1 MLGRTRVTTFAIAAL
16 TLVELLFAGFR
27 ADAQQ
32 ARTAS
37 TGSTRIENF
46 KTTVRDGVEARR
58 KLAQVM
64 NDTVFSFG
72 ELGYQEIETSKYLTA
87 LLEKNG
93 FSVERGIAHMPTAWV
108 ARWGSGHPVIAI
120 GSDLDGLPKAS
131 QKPGVAYR
139 EPLVEG
145 APGHGEG
152 HNSGQAL
159 NITAALAVKE
169 LMEREKL
176 PGTLEIWPGVA
187 EELLGGKAHLVRA
200 GVFKDVDA
208 VLFSHVSDN
217 LSTSWGAAQGTGMIS
232 VEYTFAGESAHA
244 ALAPWRGR
252 SALRAVELMNI
263 GWDFRREQL
272 RPQQRSHYVIT
283 NGGDQPN
290 VIPSVA
296 SVWYF
301 FRETDFENIVLNY
314 ATGNKISEAAA
325 MMTDTKVTRKVIG
338 AAAPQHFNRPIAEAM
353 QSNIE
358 KVGLPKWSDEEQIFA
373 KAVQRLTA
381 GKEDGLS
388 LTLKKFDAPVAEPES
403 GPSDDIGTVSW
414 EAPTVTLRY
423 PANIPNLPGHN
434 WANAIAMATP
444 IAHEG
449 IVAGSKVMAMTIVDL
464 LLRPDLV
471 REAKTYFTDVQLKNN
486 KVLPLLADTDE
497 PQIQMNREVMERFR
511 PEMRKFYYDAAKF
524 DTYLEQLGVKFP
536 ALTKPQ

>member
-1 MLGRTRVTTFAIAAL
+1 MLGRTRVTTASVSGLTLAAL
-16 TLVELLFAGFR
+16 LYAGFP

-32 ARTAS
+32 ARPSNANTA
-37 TGSTRIENF
+37 RIERF
-46 KTTVRDGVEARR
+46 KTAVVEGIEARR
-58 KLAQVM
+58 KLSQVM

-72 ELGYQEIETSKYLTA
+72 ELAYEEVETSKYLTD

-93 FSVERGIAHMPTAWV
+93 FSVERGIAHMPTAWA
-108 ARWGSGHPVIAI
+108 ARWGSGRPVIAI
-120 GSDLDGLPKAS
+120 GSDIDGLPKAS

-139 EPLVEG
+139 EPLIEG

-152 HNSGQAL
+152 HNSGQAV
-159 NITAALAVKE
+159 NIVAALAVKD
-169 LMEREKL
+169 LMERENL
-176 PGTLEIWPGVA
+176 PGTLVIWPGVA

-200 GVFKDVDA
+200 GLFKDVDA
-208 VLFSHVSDN
+208 ALFTHVGDTFE
-217 LSTSWGAAQGTGMIS
+217 TSWGQSAGTGMIS
-232 VEYTFAGESAHA
+232 VEYTFEGESAHA
-244 ALAPWRGR
+244 AARPWRGR
-252 SALRAVELMNI
+252 NALRAVELMNI

-301 FRETDFENIVLNY
+301 FRETDFENIKLNY
-314 ATGNKISEAAA
+314 EIGNKISEAAA

-338 AAAPQHFNRPIAEAM
+338 AAAPRHFNKPIAEVM

-358 KVGLPKWSDEEQIFA
+358 KIGLPKWSEEEQTFA

-388 LTLKKFDAPVAEPES
+388 LTAKKLEAPAAEPES
-403 GPSDDIGTVSW
+403 GGSDDIGDVSW
-414 EAPTVTLRY
+414 AVPTVTLRY

-434 WANAIAMATP
+434 WANAIAMTTP
-444 IAHEG
+444 IAHKG
-449 IVAGSKVMAMTIVDL
+449 IVAGSKVVAMTMVDL
-464 LLRPDLV
+464 LLRPDLI

-486 KVLPLLADTDE
+486 TVLPLLADTDE
-497 PQIQMNREVMERFR
+497 PQIQINRETMERFR
-511 PEMRKFYYDAAKF
+511 PEMRKFYYDATKY

-536 ALTKPQ
+536 TLTKPQ